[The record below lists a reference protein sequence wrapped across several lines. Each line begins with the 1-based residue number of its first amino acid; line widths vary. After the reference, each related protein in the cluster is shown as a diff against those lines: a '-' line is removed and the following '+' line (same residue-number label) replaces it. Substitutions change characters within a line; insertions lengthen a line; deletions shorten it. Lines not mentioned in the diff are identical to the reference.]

1 MKLSANKLALF
12 FPGLLIVLCLCCT
25 EKEQESPQTADKPAV
40 VETKAAHTPD
50 KPIVVEAKQEETYPN
65 VVAKIGPYTITK
77 YELEKRL
84 MTELRPKPYELKSEN
99 ETPDAKSVLTIM
111 VAEKAMVIEA
121 REQNLHEDEL
131 TQKVIKDFK
140 EKKYVNLLLS
150 DYLKDRIIISDSE
163 IDEKIK
169 SNPELDQAQAKAM
182 LGREK
187 SGQIL
192 NQYYEELL
200 KKFHVKTLSE
210 NFFRAAQIH
219 NRLLYWPKEPRKAS
233 FIRIK
238 QIKEE
243 LTPEE
248 QNIVL
253 ATYDTGKI
261 TLKDWFDTLCEMSPP
276 SRPKDLNTPK
286 GVAQLL
292 DRALRMPIFVSE
304 AKLLGLDKNENIL
317 KEAREYEDRILL
329 NKARNE
335 KIKDIKGPVPEVQ
348 IVEYFNKNKEMF
360 GTLNLLKIDQ
370 IWCQDIESARK
381 AKSELDNG
389 KDLESVKQTYSL
401 EKKNIPYQIS
411 FGSEGPFFKD
421 LWKGEPNEVVGPV
434 KGFYGEGIK
443 WRVVKILEKTPGVIK
458 QYSTDMNKKIEMK
471 MLTEQ
476 RTATLEEYRKE
487 LLKKYPH
494 EMYDERIR
502 DINPLDIP

>member
-1 MKLSANKLALF
+1 MKLSVNKLALF

-25 EKEQESPQTADKPAV
+25 EKEQESPQTTDKPAV
-40 VETKAAHTPD
+40 VETKAVHTPD
-50 KPIVVEAKQEETYPN
+50 KPAVVETKEDETKPN

-77 YELEKRL
+77 GELENRL
-84 MTELRPKPYELKSEN
+84 MAELRPKPYESKSET
-99 ETPDAKSVLTIM
+99 EIPDAESVLTIM
-111 VAEKAMVIEA
+111 IAEKAMVIEA
-121 REQNLHEDEL
+121 REQNLQEEEL

-150 DYLKDRIIISDSE
+150 DYLKGRIIISDSE

-182 LGREK
+182 LAREK

-286 GVAQLL
+286 GVEILL

-304 AKLLGLDKNENIL
+304 AILHELDKDENIL
-317 KEAREYEDRILL
+317 KEAQEYEDGILL
-329 NKARNE
+329 NKAQNE
-335 KIKDIKGPVPEVQ
+335 KIKDIKGPVPETL
-348 IVEYFNKNKEMF
+348 IVDYFNKNKEEF
-360 GTLNLLKIDQ
+360 GTQDMLKIDH
-370 IWCQDIESARK
+370 IWCRDLNSARQV
-381 AKSELDNG
+381 KSELDNG
-389 KDLESVKQTYSL
+389 KDFESIKQTYSL
-401 EKKNIPYQIS
+401 EKKSIPYDVS
-411 FGSEGPFFKD
+411 PGSEGPFFRD
-421 LWKGEPNEVVGPV
+421 LWNSEPNEVVGPV
-434 KGFYGEGIK
+434 KGFHGDGIK
-443 WRVVKILEKTPGVIK
+443 WRIVKILEKTPGVIK
-458 QYSTDMNKKIEMK
+458 EYSAEMNKNIEMK
-471 MLTEQ
+471 ILIEQ
-476 RTATLEEYRKE
+476 RAATVEEYRNE
-487 LLKKYPH
+487 LLKKHPH
-494 EMYDERIR
+494 EMYAERIR

>member
-25 EKEQESPQTADKPAV
+25 EKEQEKTHTADKPAV
-40 VETKAAHTPD
+40 VETIEVRTAD
-50 KPIVVEAKQEETYPN
+50 KPAVVEAKQEETEPN

-77 YELEKRL
+77 DELEKRL
-84 MTELRPKPYELKSEN
+84 ITELRPKPYDTKSEN
-99 ETPDAKSVLTIM
+99 EIPDAESVLTIM
-111 VAEKAMVIEA
+111 IAEKAMVIEA

-131 TQKVIKDFK
+131 TKKAMKDFK
-140 EKKYVNLLLS
+140 EKKFVNLLLS
-150 DYLKDRIIISDSE
+150 SYLLGKITITDSE

-169 SNPELDQAQAKAM
+169 SNPELNPARARAM
-182 LGREK
+182 LAREK

-200 KKFHVKTLSE
+200 KKFHVKTLNE

-219 NRLLYWPKEPRKAS
+219 NRLLYWPKGPRKAS
-233 FIRIK
+233 FIRIR

-253 ATYDTGKI
+253 ATYDNGKI

-286 GVAQLL
+286 GVEQLL

-304 AKLLGLDKNENIL
+304 AKLLGLDKDENIL

-329 NKARNE
+329 NKAQNE
-335 KIKDIKGPVPEVQ
+335 KIKDIKGPVPEAQ
-348 IVEYFNKNKEMF
+348 IVDYFNRNKEKF
-360 GTLNLLKIDQ
+360 GTQNTLKIDQ
-370 IWCQDIESARK
+370 IWCRDIKSARQV
-381 AKSELDNG
+381 KSELDNG
-389 KDLESVKQTYSL
+389 KDFESIKQTYSL
-401 EKKNIPYQIS
+401 EKKNIPHHVNVE
-411 FGSEGPFFKD
+411 SEGLFFKD

-434 KGFYGEGIK
+434 KGFYGGEVK
-443 WRVVKILEKTPGVIK
+443 WRIVKILEKTPGVIK
-458 QYSTDMNKKIEMK
+458 DYSTEMNQHIEMK
-471 MLTEQ
+471 ILTEQ
-476 RTATLEEYRKE
+476 RKTALEEYRKE

-494 EMYDERIR
+494 KMYNERIK